1 MDSVTS
7 ARGPLMPN
15 PRLMLMPLLML
26 TTDTTAV
33 DTVMDT
39 DTVDT
44 MAMAVM
50 DSDMVLDT
58 TDTVTSARGP
68 LMPNPRLMLMPL
80 LMLTTDTT
88 AVDTVM
94 DTDTVSDMAVTTD
107 MVDTLML
114 MVDTVTSARGPL
126 MPSPRLMLMPLL
138 MLTTDTTAMDTVMA
152 VTMVDTTDI
161 PMPVDTD
168 TVVTDT
174 MVRLSNS

>member
-1 MDSVTS
+1 M
-7 ARGPLMPN
+7 G
-15 PRLMLMPLLML
+15 
-26 TTDTTAV
+26 
-33 DTVMDT
+33 

-44 MAMAVM
+44 T
-50 DSDMVLDT
+50 DTDTDMVLDT
-58 TDTVTSARGP
+58 TDMDSVTSARGP

-126 MPSPRLMLMPLL
+126 MPNPRLMPLL
-138 MLTTDTTAMDTVMA
+138 MLGTDTTAMDTVMA
-152 VTMVDTTDI
+152 VTMVDTTDT

-168 TVVTDT
+168 TAVSDST
-174 MVRLSNS
+174 VRLSKSCLC